1 VNRHITRAALDA
13 IGTPAEIA
21 AARGAEPKFSQI
33 SHCTRCARFLSAE
46 VIWRRMY
53 TLAGIRAL
61 VVLCDACNSAVPPDS
76 AADAAFQRHIER
88 QAMACVPAG
97 GRA

>member
-13 IGTPAEIA
+13 TGTPAQIA
-21 AARGAEPKFSQI
+21 AARDAEAKFSYVT
-33 SHCTRCARFLSAE
+33 HCTRCARLLSAE
-46 VIWRRMY
+46 IIWRRMY
-53 TLAGIRAL
+53 TLSGIRAL

>member
-13 IGTPAEIA
+13 SGTPAEIA
-21 AARGAEPKFSQI
+21 AAKDAESKFDQVTN
-33 SHCTRCARFLSAE
+33 CTRCARLLSAE

-53 TLAGIRAL
+53 VLGGIRAL
-61 VVLCDACNSAVPPDS
+61 VVLCDACNTAVPPDS

-88 QAMACVPAG
+88 QAMASVPAG